1 MKDVTELAIN
11 KKNLLIRT
19 LSGLILGPAVVFS
32 FFSLP
37 TSIGLVTSIIL
48 ITALEYFEMTLKN
61 FKYEFKVFLS
71 IMMALTSA
79 VYGFSLRAY
88 YSGLV
93 IFDPITIYLISIILV
108 SGFSL
113 IYLKNTNKYKIVIES
128 YTFGLILISLFLSY
142 FYHIILNYGATTGIL
157 VLTTVWIYDAGAY
170 FVGLN
175 IGKHKLS
182 PNYSPK
188 KSIEG
193 LIGGIVLTY
202 LYIIFYEYIRSQF
215 NLNIINQFQAIFF
228 AILVGIVD
236 TIGDLTESSFK
247 RTFNLKDSG
256 ETLPGHGGMYDRI
269 DGLLYLTPSFYFL
282 MKIFGI

>member
-1 MKDVTELAIN
+1 MAIN

>member
-1 MKDVTELAIN
+1 MAIN
-11 KKNLLIRT
+11 KKNLLVRT
-19 LSGLILGPAVVFS
+19 LSGIILGPAVVFS
-32 FFSLP
+32 FFTIP

-48 ITALEYFEMTLKN
+48 ITSLEYFEITLKD
-61 FKYEFKVFLS
+61 FKYEYKVFLS
-71 IMMALTSA
+71 IMYALTSA
-79 VYGFSLRAY
+79 VYGFALRAY
-88 YSGLV
+88 YSGLL
-93 IFDPITIYLISIILV
+93 IFDPITVYVISIIII
-108 SGFSL
+108 SGYSI
-113 IYLKNTNKYKIVIES
+113 IYLKDTNLYKKAIES
-128 YTFGLILISLFLSY
+128 YVFGIITISLFLSY
-142 FYHIILNYGATTGIL
+142 FYHIIINYGATTAIL

-193 LIGGIVLTY
+193 LIGGIFLTFFYIVL
-202 LYIIFYEYIRSQF
+202 YEYIRSYF
-215 NLNIINQFQAIFF
+215 GLNIISIFQATFF
-228 AILVGIVD
+228 AVLVGVVD

-256 ETLPGHGGMYDRI
+256 NTLPGHGGMYDRI
-269 DGLLYLTPSFYFL
+269 DGLLYLTPAFYFL